1 MAQLASYGQA
11 DVVLTGNP
19 QITYWKLV
27 YRRHTNFSV
36 EAIESAFQGP
46 VDFGKRATVQVPRN
60 GDLVS
65 RMWLQITLP
74 DLLAYDI
81 APAPTEGQTV
91 DASVKLRYN
100 TSTRGYYKNNDGV
113 DGTQVAYYNTNNSK
127 YYTEGGFANEISTW
141 PYMIAKESGIPAT
154 LYNNSTVWSLPTQR
168 VRWCNSVGH
177 AIMSSCEIE
186 IGGSR
191 IDKHFSEW
199 WDVWSEL
206 SEKEERRTGLWEMIG
221 KYSAAT
227 YDVAASA
234 SSGTAWTRDMS
245 RQRTYFVPLT
255 FCYNRSPGLSIPM
268 VALQYHQ
275 ININFEFRPYME
287 LIRSYNLVDAV
298 DTALTSLSSKSGAL
312 APTFVD
318 CKLYTDFVFLDTEER
333 RRFASIPHEY
343 LVEQLQFLGDE
354 AVNSNALNRKITLN
368 FNHPVKELIMVYVPA
383 TAYAV
388 NTKDGNSI
396 FTYDVADPGAEPF
409 ETVKLLLNGHDRF
422 SERPGAYFRL
432 VQPYQHH
439 TRVPTK
445 KVYVY
450 SFALSPEEFQP
461 SGTCNFSRLDTAQ
474 LSVTMNAGCTLGRVK
489 VYALG
494 YNVLRIASG
503 LSGLAFAN

>member
-1 MAQLASYGQA
+1 MGGGMAQLASYGQA

-74 DLLAYDI
+74 DVLAYDI
-81 APAPTEGQTV
+81 APAPTEGQTIDV
-91 DASVKLRYN
+91 TGVLYQN
-100 TSTRGYYKNNDGV
+100 TTDYSWWKDSAKTDY
-113 DGTQVAYYNTNNSK
+113 QVAWYSAGK
-127 YYTEGGFANEISTW
+127 YYTFTTDNEIPTW
-141 PYMIAKESGIPAT
+141 PYMLADRSPAKDDVAT
-154 LYNNSTVWSLPTQR
+154 VYTRPTQR

-177 AIMSSCEIE
+177 AIVSSCEIE

-221 KYSAAT
+221 KYSSAT
-227 YDVAASA
+227 YDVAATA

-287 LIRSYNLVDAV
+287 LIRSYNLVSAV

-354 AVNSNALNRKITLN
+354 AVNSTALNRKIILS

-445 KVYVY
+445 KVYAY

-474 LSVTMNAGCTLGRVK
+474 LAVTMNAGCTLGRVK